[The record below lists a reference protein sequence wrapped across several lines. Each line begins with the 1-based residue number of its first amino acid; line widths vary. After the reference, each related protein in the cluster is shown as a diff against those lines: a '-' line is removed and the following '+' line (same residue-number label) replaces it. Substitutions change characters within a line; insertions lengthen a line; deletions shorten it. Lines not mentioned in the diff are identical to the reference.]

1 MSDKIL
7 DDVKSRMNKAIEAFQ
22 KDLSRIRT
30 GRASLALLDGINID
44 YYGQSTPLNQVAS
57 LSIPESRLIVIQ
69 PWDKNVIGDIEKA
82 IQKADLGL
90 NPSSDGQ
97 VVRLVLPPMT
107 EETRKDVVKI
117 VRKRAEECKV
127 AARGVRRDGNE
138 ELKALEKSGDISE
151 DNYHT
156 FLTKVQK
163 ITDEQI
169 KRVDEILKAKEDEI
183 MEI

>member
-7 DDVKSRMNKAIEAFQ
+7 EDVKSGMNKAIEAFE
-22 KDLSRIRT
+22 KDLSRMRS
-30 GRASLALLDGINID
+30 GRASLALLDGIHID

-90 NPSSDGQ
+90 NPSNDGQ
-97 VVRLVLPPMT
+97 VVRLALPPMT

-117 VRKRAEECKV
+117 VKKRAEECRV
-127 AARGVRRDGNE
+127 AVRGVRRDGNE

-156 FLTKVQK
+156 LLAKVQK

-169 KRVDEILKAKEDEI
+169 NRVDEILKAKEDEI